1 MGTSAALYQ
10 FRGKKGNKINI
21 SLSTSINQADH
32 ECKLSQFPTPSNFGF
47 KKKNVLQV
55 NRSTSKVIIVQSG
68 ALKFKCKI
76 KTREAHFFIAF

>member
-1 MGTSAALYQ
+1 MNA
-10 FRGKKGNKINI
+10 N
-21 SLSTSINQADH
+21 SL
-32 ECKLSQFPTPSNFGF
+32 NFQHPLILDL
-47 KKKNVLQV
+47 KKNVLHV